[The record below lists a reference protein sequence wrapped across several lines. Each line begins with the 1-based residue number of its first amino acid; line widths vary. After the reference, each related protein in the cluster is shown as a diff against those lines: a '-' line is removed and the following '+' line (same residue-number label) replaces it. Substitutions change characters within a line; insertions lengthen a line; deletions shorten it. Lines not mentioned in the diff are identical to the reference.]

1 MSSGLIYL
9 LIMLSQTDSLVVG
22 KQLALNLKV
31 VLLSRLK
38 GPSLL
43 MFPDEEPAWIAVTA
57 VLDVSPLSQ
66 VSCFSGQWSQTP
78 SPTSWT
84 ADGGC
89 SSCSTLEIALQL
101 HLVQQF
107 SWWSLLAS
115 AALSSA

>member
-43 MFPDEEPAWIAVTA
+43 VFPNEEPAWIAVTA
-57 VLDVSPLSQ
+57 VLDVSPLSR
-66 VSCFSGQWSQTP
+66 VSCLSGQWSQTP

-84 ADGGC
+84 ADGGY

-107 SWWSLLAS
+107 SW
-115 AALSSA
+115 